1 MSSPP
6 VLAQAS
12 TFLHRALRHDRAFT
26 SVQTGPSHGWR
37 SHAKLAVRRLPGS
50 ASPRLGLFRSGS
62 HELVAIPSC
71 VVHAPPLNVAAAAVE
86 AALETAGAS
95 PYNDFT
101 GGGQCRYALLTMH
114 RPSGKVQVT
123 LVWNAAGWK
132 DALPM
137 VRNVGTALWKGK
149 GKDVLHSVWFN
160 WNASAGNAIVVPERG
175 RFYHMYGPQELVD
188 SVMGVEFCFQPFAFR
203 QANLDAFEKLLLP
216 KLLTYVHKGAAVAE
230 FCAGVGVIGLVVL
243 KEKQLRSL
251 VASEINEAAKDLF
264 WKAYRSINKEG
275 WSPRVEYVVGRDV
288 DTVDIIDD
296 ETEIVIV
303 DPPRSGLS
311 LELVEMLAEP
321 DAASLRRIIYVSC
334 GFKAFQRDS
343 RMLCNGHWKL
353 TAAHAFIL
361 FPGSDHIET
370 LAVFDRV
377 RRKPRPAP
385 PSAQSQVKRRQRPQ
399 NNKTR

>member
-6 VLAQAS
+6 VLAHAS
-12 TFLHRALRHDRAFT
+12 TFLHRALRYDRGFT

-37 SHAKLAVRRLPGS
+37 THAKLAVRRPAG
-50 ASPRLGLFRSGS
+50 AAGPRLGLFRAGT
-62 HELVAIPSC
+62 HELVVIPSC
-71 VVHAPPLNVAAAAVE
+71 SVHAPPLNAAAAAVE
-86 AALETAGAS
+86 RALNAADAS
-95 PYNDFT
+95 AYNDFT
-101 GGGQCRYALLTMH
+101 GDGQCRYVLLTMH

-123 LVWNAAGWK
+123 LVWNAGGWK

-149 GKDVLHSVWFN
+149 GRDVLHSVWIN
-160 WNASAGNAIVVPERG
+160 WNTSGGNAIVTPEKR
-175 RFYHMYGPQELVD
+175 RFYHMYGPQEMVD

-216 KLLTYVHKGAAVAE
+216 KLLEYVHKGAAVAE
-230 FCAGVGVIGLVVL
+230 FCAGVGVIGLVAL

-251 VASEINEAAKDLF
+251 VASEINEAAEPLF

-275 WSPRVEYVVGRDV
+275 RSPRVEYVVGSDL

-296 ETEIVIV
+296 ETQIVIV
-303 DPPRSGLS
+303 DPPRAGLTP
-311 LELVEMLAEP
+311 ELVEMLAEP

-343 RMLCNGHWKL
+343 RVLCNGQWKL
-353 TAAHAFIL
+353 TAAHGFIL

-370 LAVFDRV
+370 LAIFDRV
-377 RRKPRPAP
+377 QRKSIRAPA
-385 PSAQSQVKRRQRPQ
+385 SAQAQGRRRQRPQ
-399 NNKTR
+399 NNKAR